1 MTSPD
6 NITIAEMEAHIQM
19 LRERYIRDPLSV
31 TAYGVVKVW
40 SFVTILLVP
49 IGWATAFVIWG
60 LIFIPILRLPI
71 FVLQALLYFPMAVVL
86 EGTSRAWFRF
96 PYLKPLLIIPGVSM
110 AIIASTYLTT
120 IGVERDDV
128 ARFRKISDAEEWPLT
143 SLFDFR
149 A

>member
-1 MTSPD
+1 MNSPD
-6 NITIAEMEAHIQM
+6 NITIAEMEAEIEM
-19 LRERYIRDPLSV
+19 LRERHIRDPLRV
-31 TAYGVVKVW
+31 AAYGIVKIW
-40 SFVTILLVP
+40 SLITILLVP
-49 IGWATAFVIWG
+49 IGWGTGFVIWG
-60 LIFIPILRLPI
+60 LIFIPVLRLPI
-71 FVLQALLYFPMAVVL
+71 FALQALLYFPMWAVLV
-86 EGTSRAWFRF
+86 GTSRAWFRF

-128 ARFRKISDAEEWPLT
+128 ARFKKVSDAEEWPLT